1 MVASKE
7 TLYAAVDVGTTKVCT
22 LVAKVSSEGEMRVV
36 AIGHAASEG
45 MKKGMV
51 INPEELKTTV
61 KSSVDDARSMLGRP
75 LPPAFVG
82 VTGSHLRAMN
92 TAASITRKAK
102 AQSTVSQRD
111 VDRLLQ
117 SSRPDQK
124 ARSQVVH
131 VIPRGYRV
139 DGLQGVRN
147 PVGLSGRR
155 ITVESHVV
163 LGDTVSLANVARVV
177 HSAGVPVRGL
187 VMEHIASSEAVLTIE
202 DREAGVVLVDIGGGT
217 SDIAIYANGVLHH
230 TAAVPVAGQQLTSD
244 VSIGL
249 GIPLSVAEE
258 VKLRHGSAVTD
269 GVDPKELMEVRLDGA
284 SESKRFSQLW
294 LNTLLR
300 DRAIEL
306 VNLIMHVV
314 RARGWSRMPQ
324 AGLVLTGGSANLR
337 GLVEVAQE
345 YAACPVRL
353 GVPSQALGLPQE
365 LAETS
370 FATGV
375 GLLLWGTRHQRA
387 SAISPRVS
395 LSPLVLQRLREWV
408 SRLSFRRPTEVRV

>member
-1 MVASKE
+1 MASKE
-7 TLYAAVDVGTTKVCT
+7 MLYTAVDVGTTKVCT
-22 LVAKVSSEGEMRVV
+22 LVAKVSSEGEMQVV
-36 AIGHAASEG
+36 ALGHAASEG

-51 INPEELKTTV
+51 INPDELKTAV
-61 KSSVDDARSMLGRP
+61 QDSVDDARSMLGGP

-82 VTGSHLRAMN
+82 VTGNHLRTMN
-92 TAASITRKAK
+92 TAISVTRKAK
-102 AQSTVSQRD
+102 AGSTISQRD
-111 VDRLLQ
+111 VDRLLE
-117 SSRPDQK
+117 SSRPDPGG
-124 ARSQVVH
+124 RRQVVH

-139 DGLQGVRN
+139 DGLQGVRS

-155 ITVESHVV
+155 LAVESHVV
-163 LGDTVSLANVARVV
+163 LGDTASLANVARVV

-187 VMEHIASSEAVLTIE
+187 VMEHMASSEAVLTID
-202 DREAGVVLVDIGGGT
+202 DREAGVVLADIGGGT
-217 SDIAIYANGVLHH
+217 SDIAIYKDGVLHH
-230 TAAVPVAGQQLTSD
+230 TASVPVAGQQFTSD

-249 GIPLSVAEE
+249 GVPLSVAEE
-258 VKLRHGSAVTD
+258 VKLRYGSALTD
-269 GVDPKELMEVRLDGA
+269 RVGPKELIEVQLEDA

-306 VNLIMHVV
+306 VKLIMHVV
-314 RARGWSRMPQ
+314 RALGWSRMPQ

-337 GLVEVAQE
+337 GLAEVAQE
-345 YAACPVRL
+345 YASCPVRL
-353 GVPSQALGLPQE
+353 GVPSQALGLPEE
-365 LAETS
+365 LTETS

-395 LSPLVLQRLREWV
+395 LSPPVLQRLRGWV
-408 SRLSFRRPTEVRV
+408 SWLSPRRPTEVRV